1 MKLIGLPLALALGGC
16 VLAYTMVNGQSFDAA
31 VATGG
36 TPSDPAVQ
44 IVAQA
49 PAPAAP
55 TTTTTTANTT
65 KVDETALRYFA
76 RLGDTQRVDAEMARL
91 RALYPDWVPP
101 TNLLSDDY
109 VPDAAVEHI
118 WDLYN
123 QGDFAGARA
132 AIAEKQ
138 KADSAFVP
146 SPDLL
151 HSLDLGEASARL
163 RNASD
168 AGQYQTVIT
177 IAANAPE
184 LLTCANVDAM
194 WRLAEAFIKTDAK
207 QRGLDAYTYILT
219 SCTDPAE
226 RLATLQKAMVLVDRA
241 DIEPLLA
248 LEKPGP
254 DGVGEFT
261 AIRLD
266 LARNAVAAVL
276 SGKMPMAAAADVTL
290 LQTSAKQ
297 TKVADDL
304 RLLGWYALNQKKPS
318 EGHDWFEMAM
328 TADPSMLSAHG
339 MGVALLDLKRPADA
353 EAVLADYRDESE
365 ALTTLYLTAAASLLA
380 VQPAV
385 DLTPDVLSRIVE
397 ETMSARSAATAQELG
412 WYAYGFGQP
421 QTAIAWFKLATTW
434 DPTSEPSAYGL
445 LVASDSIKDTAT
457 VAAIKQAWGAR
468 SARIA
473 DFGKATSTRSQVTPT
488 PQPRA
493 SPDVPVVQQIA
504 TEAPARRATGGGG
517 GNNGG
522 GASCSRFVPPESLSP
537 AQALTRAWCLMD
549 LARPT
554 DAAAN
559 FARALQSGTEAV
571 RSDAAYGQSL
581 AYVRLGLAKEA
592 AVAASSAPQSDARV
606 IELQVDIN
614 TQTALQSYQ
623 IGDYRAALVALDE
636 RARYAPEQN
645 DLLTLRAW
653 SYFHIKRYKESEQI
667 FGAVAATGYA
677 PAVEGLNTVRAV
689 RAAQPR

>member
-31 VATGG
+31 FAAKD
-36 TPSDPAVQ
+36 TPGEPAVQ

-49 PAPAAP
+49 PTPAAP
-55 TTTTTTANTT
+55 APTT

-76 RLGDTQRVDAEMARL
+76 KLGDTQRVEAEMARL
-91 RALYPDWVPP
+91 KALYPDWVPP
-101 TNLLSDDY
+101 TNLLSNDY

-118 WDLYN
+118 WDLFN

-138 KADSAFVP
+138 KADPSFTP

-226 RLATLQKAMVLVDRA
+226 RLATLQKAMVLLDRV

-248 LEKPGP
+248 LEKPGA
-254 DGVGEFT
+254 DGAGEFT

-266 LARNAVAAVL
+266 LARNAIAAVL
-276 SGKMPMAAAADVTL
+276 SGKMPKAQPTDVTL

-297 TKVADDL
+297 TKAADDL
-304 RLLGWYALNQKKPS
+304 RLLGWYALNQKQPS
-318 EGHDWFEMAM
+318 EGRDWFEMAM

-339 MGVALLDLKRPADA
+339 MAVALLDLKRPGEA
-353 EAVLADYRDESE
+353 EAVLADYRDDSE

-380 VQPAV
+380 VQPVV

-397 ETMSARSAATAQELG
+397 ETMSAKSAATAQELG

-434 DPTSEPSAYGL
+434 DPSSEPSAYGL

-457 VAAIKQAWGAR
+457 VQEIQHAWSSR

-473 DFGKATSTRSQVTPT
+473 NFGKTTSTRSPATP
-488 PQPRA
+488 PA
-493 SPDVPVVQQIA
+493 STGPPLVQQIA
-504 TEAPARRATGGGG
+504 TEAPARQTSSDTGG
-517 GNNGG
+517 N
-522 GASCSRFVPPESLSP
+522 ASSCSRFVPPESLSP
-537 AQALTRAWCLMD
+537 AQALKRAWCLMD

-559 FARALQSGTEAV
+559 FARALQSGSETV

-581 AYVRLGLAKEA
+581 AFVRLGLATDA
-592 AVAASSAPQSDARV
+592 AVAAASAPQSEARV
-606 IELQVDIN
+606 IQLQVDIN
-614 TQTALQSYQ
+614 TQTALQAYQ
-623 IGDYRAALVALDE
+623 IGDYRRALVALDE

-667 FGAVAATGYA
+667 FAAVAATGYA

>member
-1 MKLIGLPLALALGGC
+1 MKLIGLPLVLAVGGC
-16 VLAYTMVNGQSFDAA
+16 ILAYTMVNGQSPDAPFA
-31 VATGG
+31 IKDVPG
-36 TPSDPAVQ
+36 TPSVQ
-44 IVAQA
+44 MIAQA
-49 PAPAAP
+49 PAPAAEP
-55 TTTTTTANTT
+55 VAPAPIAS

-91 RALYPDWVPP
+91 KALYPDWVPP
-101 TNLLSDDY
+101 TNLLSSDY

-118 WDLYN
+118 WDLFT

-138 KADSAFVP
+138 KADPAFVP

-168 AGQYQTVIT
+168 AGQFQTVIT

-184 LLTCANVDAM
+184 LLTCANVDVM
-194 WRLAEAFIKTDAK
+194 WRLAEAFIKTDSK
-207 QRGLDAYTYILT
+207 PRGLDAYSYILT

-226 RLATLQKAMVLVDRA
+226 RLATLQKAMVLLDRA

-266 LARNAVAAVL
+266 LARNAIAAVL
-276 SGKMPMAAAADVTL
+276 SGKMPMAAAEDVTL
-290 LQTSAKQ
+290 LQTSARQ
-297 TKVADDL
+297 TKLADDL

-318 EGHDWFEMAM
+318 EGHDWFELAMA
-328 TADPSMLSAHG
+328 ADPSMLSAHG

-385 DLTPDVLSRIVE
+385 DVAPDVLGRIVD
-397 ETMSARSAATAQELG
+397 ETMAGKSATTAQELG

-434 DPTSEPSAYGL
+434 DPASEPSAYGL

-457 VAAIKQAWGAR
+457 VAAIQQAWGAR
-468 SARIA
+468 STRIA
-473 DFGKATSTRSQVTPT
+473 NFGKATSTRSQVTPA

-493 SPDVPVVQQIA
+493 STDPPVVQQIA
-504 TEAPARRATGGGG
+504 TEAPVRQASS
-517 GNNGG
+517 NNGG
-522 GASCSRFVPPESLSP
+522 GSASCSRFVPPESLSP
-537 AQALTRAWCLMD
+537 AQALKRAWCLMD

-559 FARALQSGTEAV
+559 FARALQSGSEDV

-581 AYVRLGLAKEA
+581 AYVRLGLANDA
-592 AVAASSAPQSDARV
+592 AVAASAAPQSDARV

-614 TQTALQSYQ
+614 TQTALQAYQ
-623 IGDYRAALVALDE
+623 IGDYRRTLVALDE
-636 RARYAPEQN
+636 RARFAPEQN
-645 DLLTLRAW
+645 DLLTLRA
-653 SYFHIKRYKESEQI
+653 YCYLQLKRYKEAEQI
-667 FGAVAATGYA
+667 FAAVAAAGYA
-677 PAVEGLNTVRAV
+677 LAAEGLTTVRAI
-689 RAAQPR
+689 RAAQN